1 MDNPLFYIPALI
13 LGILLGLMGGGGSIL
28 TVPVFVYLIG
38 FNPMVATG
46 YSLFV
51 VGSTS
56 LVGALT
62 YARKKLLNV
71 PVAVSFFIP
80 SFIAVFLVRKY
91 LLPSVPEDLFQ
102 IGGFQ
107 VTKDLFIMLFFA
119 FAMFAAAISMLK
131 KANDVEEEDQEH
143 KVNFFLFFIQAV
155 LVGLITGIAG
165 AGGGFL
171 IVPALVLL
179 AHLKMR
185 LAVGTSLLIIAINS
199 LIGFMGDI
207 SNLKNID
214 WMFLSIFSA
223 ISILGIFLGSYLSG
237 LVSSQKLKKGFGW
250 FILMMS
256 VFIIFIELKQ

>member
-1 MDNPLFYIPALI
+1 MENFLFYTPALI
-13 LGILLGLMGGGGSIL
+13 LGVLLGLMGGGGSIL

-91 LLPSVPEDLFQ
+91 LLPAVPDYLFE
-102 IGGFQ
+102 IWGFQ
-107 VTKDLFIMLFFA
+107 VTKNLFIMLFFA
-119 FAMFAAAISMLK
+119 FAMCAAAISMIK
-131 KANDVEEEDQEH
+131 KANDIEDDDQVH
-143 KVNFFLFFIQAV
+143 KVNYFLFFIQAV

-199 LIGFMGDI
+199 LIGFIGDM
-207 SNLKNID
+207 SNLQDID
-214 WMFLSIFSA
+214 WMFLSVFST
-223 ISILGIFLGSYLSG
+223 ISIGGIFIGSYLSG
-237 LVSSQKLKKGFGW
+237 VVSSQKLKKGFGW
-250 FILMMS
+250 MILMMS
-256 VFIIFIELKQ
+256 VIIVYIELKQ